1 MTEIIRRRRIEVL
14 VDAPIVRRVVD
25 AARAAGIT
33 GYTLLPTLE
42 GEGRTGRWSD
52 DQLSGAQA
60 KRLFLS
66 VTSEVKAA
74 AFTDAIA
81 PLLDSHGLLLLLSD
95 VDVVRGARF

>member
-1 MTEIIRRRRIEVL
+1 MTETIRRRRIEVL
-14 VDAPIVRRVVD
+14 VDAPLARRVEE
-25 AARAAGIT
+25 AARAADIAGWT
-33 GYTLLPTLE
+33 MLPTLE
-42 GEGRTGRWSD
+42 GEGRSGHWSD

-66 VTSEVKAA
+66 VTSAEKAD

-81 PLLDSHGLLLLLSD
+81 PLLDSHGLVLLLSD